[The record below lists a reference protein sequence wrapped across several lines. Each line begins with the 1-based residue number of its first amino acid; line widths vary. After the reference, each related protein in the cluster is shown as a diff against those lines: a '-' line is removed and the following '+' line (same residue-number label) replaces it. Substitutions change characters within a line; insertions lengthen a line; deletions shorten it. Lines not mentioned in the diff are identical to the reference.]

1 MAGLH
6 WKADGWIAFKS
17 QGAGIHL
24 KTRWL
29 DNPSKKL
36 AELYTDNGKITF
48 ENKMAEMHSKK
59 RRNNNGKEAEEQRK
73 KEIEKRID
81 HGVSLKVPT
90 KKILQN
96 IITSQKIRKQLQ
108 FLKTEL

>member
-6 WKADGWIAFKS
+6 WKADGWMAFKS

-48 ENKMAEMHSKK
+48 EN
-59 RRNNNGKEAEEQRK
+59 
-73 KEIEKRID
+73 
-81 HGVSLKVPT
+81 T
-90 KKILQN
+90 
-96 IITSQKIRKQLQ
+96 
-108 FLKTEL
+108 